1 MRILVVQHAS
11 NLAAAMSRC
20 LLRIGY
26 DIDVAADLAEA
37 DFKLGGA
44 AWHGL
49 VGDRAQPDGDVLRLV
64 AAHRRAGWTGS
75 VLMLTALD
83 SPGERASLIEQG
95 ADDYL
100 VTPFT
105 TAELAT
111 RVRVLCRAPVGPV
124 VADRASRLRFGDLE
138 RDGHGGRFTRAGVP
152 LTLTGP
158 EAAVLQALLLAGGAL
173 VTRDRLATY
182 CAGGQHRPEP
192 HAIEALIGR
201 LRRRLG
207 DPDPIQTVRG
217 IGYRLVDP
225 A

>member
-1 MRILVVQHAS
+1 MRILVVQHDS
-11 NLAAAMSRC
+11 DLAAAMSGC

-37 DFKLGGA
+37 GLKLGGA

-83 SPGERASLIEQG
+83 SPGERASLIQQG

-100 VTPFT
+100 VKPFT

-111 RVRVLCRAPVGPV
+111 RVRVLCRAPV

-138 RDGHGGRFTRAGVP
+138 GDGHGGRFTRAGVP

-182 CAGGQHRPEP
+182 CVGGQHRPEP
-192 HAIEALIGR
+192 HAVEALIGR

-207 DPDPIQTVRG
+207 DPDPIQTVRR